1 VTPDPLG
8 LVRFDQRPATRW
20 RNGRG
25 STREVAAR
33 LLGVKGPE
41 FVWRLS
47 VAEVTDDVEFSTF
60 PGVERTATLVD
71 GDGLSLDVNG
81 SEQVLRPYEPFTFDG
96 EAETFAR
103 PTAGPVR
110 LLNVMTRTNRMSARV
125 RVEDLSDGRPVTVAG
140 ATVFVQL
147 TGGSTAYAADG
158 ASADLGPLD
167 ALTPR
172 PRVRLLVGTGRVAV
186 VRMQNF
192 RAYRAMA

>member
-1 VTPDPLG
+1 VTQDPLG
-8 LVRFDQRPATRW
+8 LVRFDDRPATRW

-60 PGVERTATLVD
+60 PGVERTATLIE
-71 GDGLSLDVNG
+71 GDGLSLVVDG
-81 SEQVLRPYEPFTFDG
+81 TEQVLRPDEPFAFDG

-103 PTAGPVR
+103 PTSGAVR
-110 LLNVMTRTNRMSARV
+110 VLNVMTKRNRMSARV
-125 RVEDLSDGRPVTVAG
+125 RVEDLSDGKPVSVAG

-147 TGGSTAYAADG
+147 TGASTAYAADG
-158 ASADLGPLD
+158 VSAQLGPLD

-172 PRVRLLVGTGRVAV
+172 ARVRLIVGTGRVAV
-186 VRMQNF
+186 VRMENF

>member
-1 VTPDPLG
+1 MADDSLG
-8 LVRFDQRPATRW
+8 LVRFDDRPATRW

-47 VAEVTDDVEFSTF
+47 VAEVTEDVEFSTF
-60 PGVERTATLVD
+60 PKVERTATLIE
-71 GDGLSLDVNG
+71 GDGLALDVNG
-81 SEQVLRPYEPFTFDG
+81 IERVLRAYEPFSFDG

-103 PTAGPVR
+103 PTSGPVR
-110 LLNVMTRTNRMSARV
+110 LLNVMTKTNRMSARV
-125 RVEDLSDGRPVTVAG
+125 RIGDLSDGKPITVAG
-140 ATVFVQL
+140 AAVFVQL
-147 TGGSTAYAADG
+147 TGGCTVYAADG
-158 ASADLGPLD
+158 ASAELGPLD
-167 ALTPR
+167 ALIPR

>member
-1 VTPDPLG
+1 MTSDSLG
-8 LVRFDQRPATRW
+8 LVRFEQRPSTRW

-33 LLGVKGPE
+33 LLGVTGPE

-47 VAEVTDDVEFSTF
+47 VAEVTEDVEFSTF
-60 PGVERTATLVD
+60 PGVERSATLID
-71 GDGLSLDVNG
+71 GHGLALVVG
-81 SEQVLRPYEPFTFDG
+81 GTPHVLRTYEPFSFDG
-96 EAETFAR
+96 ESATFAR
-103 PTAGPVR
+103 PSSGPVR
-110 LLNVMTRTNRMSARV
+110 LLNVMTRINRMSARV
-125 RVEDLSDGRPVTVAG
+125 RVGDLSDGRPVTVAG

-158 ASADLGPLD
+158 ASAELGPLD

>member
-1 VTPDPLG
+1 MTHDSLG
-8 LVRFDQRPATRW
+8 LVRFDDGPATPW
-20 RNGRG
+20 RGGRG

-33 LLGVKGPE
+33 LLGVKGPQ

-47 VAEVTDDVEFSTF
+47 VAEVTDDVELSTF
-60 PGVERTATLVD
+60 PGVERSATLIE
-71 GDGLSLDVNG
+71 GEGLALDVSG
-81 SEQVLRPYEPFTFDG
+81 TAHVLRPYEPFSFDG

-103 PTAGPVR
+103 PTSGPVR
-110 LLNVMTRTNRMSARV
+110 ILNVMTKANRMSARV
-125 RVEDLSDGRPVTVAG
+125 RVGDLSDGRPITVAG

-147 TGGSTAYAADG
+147 TGGCTAYAADG
-158 ASADLGPLD
+158 TNAKLGPLD